1 MGVVKEAVD
10 DTAGA
15 AKAIAQQQLRCVVRQ
30 ACPPLG
36 LHALSAGALVRDC
49 AAVASSRAGELYGMQ
64 IMDQGIQDDQDNFTY
79 NPAMCCARLLRD
91 SLLRRRRFIALSRE
105 PVPPSN
111 PLLTYKTSI
120 VFSLAEGAHV
130 QLNQPQS
137 RAERRRHCTAPRRAW
152 HAVQGAVLLCAA

>member
-30 ACPPLG
+30 ACCPPVG

-64 IMDQGIQDDQDNFTY
+64 MMDQGIQDDQDNFTY
-79 NPAMCCARLLRD
+79 SPAMYCARLLRD
-91 SLLRRRRFIALSRE
+91 SLLL
-105 PVPPSN
+105 P
-111 PLLTYKTSI
+111 
-120 VFSLAEGAHV
+120 
-130 QLNQPQS
+130 
-137 RAERRRHCTAPRRAW
+137 
-152 HAVQGAVLLCAA
+152 